1 MTVASSAERVG
12 VSRTTIQ
19 HVERGAP
26 TVATQPT
33 QRHTTRVE
41 GVTTLVTGAVTRLGQ
56 RVITDLRAGGVDVVE
71 LDGAADEALPS
82 GTDRLVL
89 LDGGDHDVLAAS
101 RASAVRATQA
111 ALDRAGAAGVT
122 HVVVVSS
129 AMVYGAWPNNPVPL
143 TEDAALRPDL
153 QFGFAHQL
161 AHIEQ
166 LVDDW
171 RTASPGRS
179 ATVLR
184 PVLTLAADGTG
195 SIVRALA
202 ANVGTRLDEEDPP
215 SQYLHLDDLASA
227 VGLAHQQR
235 LDGVF
240 NVAPD
245 GWIAGD
251 RLRSLAGTPPRV
263 RLPSW
268 LVEPISDLRWRF
280 QRGPIPPGL
289 RSYARH
295 GWLVA
300 NDRLVAAGW
309 RPTVTNEQAYV
320 EGTEAKWWTMLTPKR
335 KQELSLGGMVAVG
348 LAAAIAAL
356 VAIRRAL
363 AKRR

>member
-1 MTVASSAERVG
+1 M
-12 VSRTTIQ
+12 
-19 HVERGAP
+19 
-26 TVATQPT
+26 
-33 QRHTTRVE
+33 
-41 GVTTLVTGAVTRLGQ
+41 VTGAATRLGR
-56 RVITDLRAGGVDVVE
+56 RVVADLRASDVKIHE
-71 LDGAADEALPS
+71 LGAANGIESPVAA
-82 GTDRLVL
+82 DRLVL
-89 LDGGDHDVLAAS
+89 LEAGDHDALAAS
-101 RASAVRATQA
+101 RSSAVRATQE
-111 ALDRAGAAGVT
+111 ALNQATLAGVR

-171 RTASPGRS
+171 RTSAASRT

-202 ANVGTRLDEEDPP
+202 ANVGSKLDEDDPP
-215 SQYLHLDDLASA
+215 TQYLHLDDLASA
-227 VGLAHQQR
+227 VGLAHDR
-235 LDGVF
+235 CLDGVF

-251 RLRSLAGTPPRV
+251 RLRALAGTPPRV

-268 LVEPISDLRWRF
+268 LVEPTAELRWRF

-309 RPTVTNEQAYV
+309 KPTVTNEQAYV

-335 KQELSLGGMVAVG
+335 KQELSLGGMGFVG
-348 LAAAIAAL
+348 LGALAGLAL
-356 VAIRRAL
+356 VLRRTL
-363 AKRR
+363 RR